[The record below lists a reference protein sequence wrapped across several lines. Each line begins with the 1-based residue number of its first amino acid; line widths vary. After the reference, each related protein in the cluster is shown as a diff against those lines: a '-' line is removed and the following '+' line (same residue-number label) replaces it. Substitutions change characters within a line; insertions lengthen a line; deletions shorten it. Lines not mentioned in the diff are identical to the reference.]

1 LLGFAP
7 DVFYN
12 QFMNMRGEE
21 ANTAKIIASIKDVTN
36 TTASTIAVA
45 EEDVEDI
52 RQTAPDYYKIGN
64 RLVSKFD
71 FEYYVKNRYKE
82 NIIDVK
88 C

>member
-1 LLGFAP
+1 MG
-7 DVFYN
+7 
-12 QFMNMRGEE
+12 MKGEE
-21 ANTAKIIASIKDVTN
+21 KEVAETIGSIKNVTN
-36 TTASTIAVA
+36 TTASTKAIA
-45 EEDVEDI
+45 EEDVDDI
-52 RQTAPDYYKIGN
+52 RELAPDYYKIGN

>member
-1 LLGFAP
+1 
-7 DVFYN
+7 
-12 QFMNMRGEE
+12 MNMRGQEQE
-21 ANTAKIIASIKDVTN
+21 VVDAINSIKNVTN
-36 TTASTIAVA
+36 TTASTRAIA
-45 EEDVEDI
+45 EEDVDDI
-52 RQTAPDYYKIGN
+52 RELAPDYYKIGN

>member
-1 LLGFAP
+1 MG
-7 DVFYN
+7 
-12 QFMNMRGEE
+12 MKGEE
-21 ANTAKIIASIKDVTN
+21 KEVAETISRIKNVTN
-36 TTASTIAVA
+36 TTASTKAIA
-45 EEDVEDI
+45 EEDVDDI
-52 RQTAPDYYKIGN
+52 RELAPDYYKIGN

>member
-1 LLGFAP
+1 
-7 DVFYN
+7 
-12 QFMNMRGEE
+12 MNMRGQEQE
-21 ANTAKIIASIKDVTN
+21 VVDAISSIKNVTN
-36 TTASTIAVA
+36 TTASTRAIA
-45 EEDVEDI
+45 EEDVDDI
-52 RQTAPDYYKIGN
+52 RELAPDYYKIGN